1 MKLVVNALATRPGG
15 ALTVLTGLLRAW
27 QQAGRIGQDFQV
39 TVLASVPATIEALRS
54 ASAACHVEPL
64 LVGAGVLRR
73 TWWQSFRMGA
83 WLRQQQADVLLTN
96 NHYLPRVVCPQVV
109 HHHNLWQFLTPD
121 LGVPPRRRIGESW
134 RNARARDALVQAAAN
149 VFVSHFL
156 RSQAER
162 FVPQSAPRNHVVPNA
177 LDDEAIDRARV
188 LPIEAA
194 PRPWLVSVQSA
205 NPHKD
210 HPTLLRA
217 FARVI
222 ALEPALDWRLRI
234 AGTAGRASWQ
244 PLEALAQELGIAQRV
259 EWCGYCNADRVRELL
274 RESLCLVSTS
284 RLESSG
290 LTLLEA
296 LGEGCVPV
304 ASRIPAFVE
313 YARDAALLVPA
324 QDPEAFARAIVE
336 LWRDPARRGRLAEQG
351 QQQIEGYRWSYWSQ
365 QMASIIERAAASQN
379 PPG

>member
-15 ALTVLTGLLRAW
+15 ALTVLAGLLRAW
-27 QQAGRIGQDFQV
+27 QQAGRLGPDFQV
-39 TVLASVPATIEALRS
+39 TVLASVPATIDALRS
-54 ASAACHVEPL
+54 AAPSAQIEPL

-73 TWWQSFRMGA
+73 TWWQSFRLGA

-96 NHYLPRVVCPQVV
+96 NHYVPRVGTPQVV

-121 LGVPPRRRIGESW
+121 LGVPPRRRLGENW
-134 RNARARDALVQAAAN
+134 RNAQARDALVRAAAN

-156 RSQAER
+156 QRQAER

-177 LDDEAIDRARV
+177 LDDAVIDRARK
-188 LPIEAA
+188 LPIGDE

-210 HPTLLRA
+210 HPTLLRT
-217 FARVI
+217 FARVV
-222 ALEPALDWRLRI
+222 ALEPTLDWRLRI

-244 PLEALAQELGIAQRV
+244 PLEALAEELGIVQRV
-259 EWCGYCNADRVRELL
+259 EWCGYCNADRLRELL
-274 RESLCLVSTS
+274 RDSLCLVSTS

-290 LTLLEA
+290 MTLTEA

-304 ASRIPAFVE
+304 ASRIPAFEE
-313 YARDAALLVPA
+313 YAGDAAVLAPT

-336 LWRDPARRGRLAEQG
+336 LWRDPARRVQLAELG
-351 QQQIEGYRWSYWSQ
+351 RQQIEGYRWSYWSQ
-365 QMASIIERAAASQN
+365 QMSSILEQAAASQN
-379 PPG
+379 APG

>member
-39 TVLASVPATIEALRS
+39 TILASVPATIEALRS
-54 ASAACHVEPL
+54 AAPTCQVEPL

-73 TWWQSFRMGA
+73 TWWQSFRLGA

-96 NHYLPRVVCPQVV
+96 NHYLPRVGCPQVV

-121 LGVPPRRRIGESW
+121 LGVPPRRRLGENW

-177 LDDEAIDRARV
+177 LDDAVIDRARV
-188 LPIEAA
+188 RPTKET
-194 PRPWLVSVQSA
+194 PRSWLVSVQSA

-217 FARVI
+217 FSRVI

-244 PLEALAQELGIAQRV
+244 PLEALAQELGIAERV
-259 EWCGYCNADRVRELL
+259 EWCGYCNADRLRELL

-290 LTLLEA
+290 MTLTEA

-313 YARDAALLVPA
+313 YAGDAALLVPA

-336 LWRDPARRGRLAEQG
+336 LWREPARRQQLAEKG
-351 QQQIEGYRWSYWSQ
+351 RQQIEGYRWSYWSQ
-365 QMASIIERAAASQN
+365 QMSSIIEHAAAS
-379 PPG
+379 PL

>member
-83 WLRQQQADVLLTN
+83 WLRQQQTDVLLTN
-96 NHYLPRVVCPQVV
+96 NHYLPRVGCPQVV

-134 RNARARDALVQAAAN
+134 RNARARDALAQAAAN

-177 LDDEAIDRARV
+177 LDDAVIDRARN
-188 LPIEAA
+188 LPIGGE

-259 EWCGYCNADRVRELL
+259 EWCGYCNADRLRELL

-313 YARDAALLVPA
+313 YAGDAALLVPA
-324 QDPEAFARAIVE
+324 QDPEAFAQAIVE
-336 LWRDPARRGRLAEQG
+336 LWREPARRGQLAEQG
-351 QQQIEGYRWSYWSQ
+351 RQQIEGYRWSYWSQ

>member
-39 TVLASVPATIEALRS
+39 TVLASVPTTIDALRS
-54 ASAACHVEPL
+54 AAPSAHIEPL

-73 TWWQSFRMGA
+73 TWWQSFRLGA

-96 NHYLPRVVCPQVV
+96 NHYLPRVGTPQVV

-121 LGVPPRRRIGESW
+121 LGVAPRRRLGENW
-134 RNARARDALVQAAAN
+134 RNARARDALVQAASN

-156 RSQAER
+156 KRQAEQ
-162 FVPQSAPRNHVVPNA
+162 FVPQSAARNHVVPNA
-177 LDDEAIDRARV
+177 LDDEVIDRARN
-188 LPIEAA
+188 LPFAGE

-210 HPTLLRA
+210 HPTLLRT
-217 FARVI
+217 FACVV

-234 AGTAGRASWQ
+234 AGTAGRANWQ
-244 PLEALAQELGIAQRV
+244 PLEALAEELGIVQRV
-259 EWCGYCNADRVRELL
+259 EWCGYCNADRLRELL

-290 LTLLEA
+290 MTLLEA

-304 ASRIPAFVE
+304 ASRIPAFEE
-313 YARDAALLVPA
+313 YAGDAAILVPA
-324 QDPEAFARAIVE
+324 QDPEAFAHAIVE
-336 LWRDPARRGRLAEQG
+336 LWRDPARRVQLTERGR
-351 QQQIEGYRWSYWSQ
+351 QQIEGYRWSYWSQ
-365 QMASIIERAAASQN
+365 QMSSIIERAAASQN
-379 PPG
+379 APG

>member
-1 MKLVVNALATRPGG
+1 
-15 ALTVLTGLLRAW
+15 LTVLTGLLRAW

-39 TVLASVPATIEALRS
+39 TILASVPATIEALRS
-54 ASAACHVEPL
+54 AAPTCQVEPL

-73 TWWQSFRMGA
+73 TWWQSFRLGA

-96 NHYLPRVVCPQVV
+96 NHYLPRVGCPQVV

-121 LGVPPRRRIGESW
+121 LGVPPRRRLGENW

-177 LDDEAIDRARV
+177 LDDAVIDRARV
-188 LPIEAA
+188 RPTKET
-194 PRPWLVSVQSA
+194 PRSWLVSVQSA

-217 FARVI
+217 FSRVI

-244 PLEALAQELGIAQRV
+244 PLEALAQELGIAERV
-259 EWCGYCNADRVRELL
+259 EWCGYCNADRLRELL

-290 LTLLEA
+290 MTLTEA

-313 YARDAALLVPA
+313 YAGDAALLVPA

-336 LWRDPARRGRLAEQG
+336 LWREPARRQQLAEKG
-351 QQQIEGYRWSYWSQ
+351 RQQIEGYRWSYWSQ
-365 QMASIIERAAASQN
+365 QMSSIIEHAAAS
-379 PPG
+379 PL